1 MATARTWIDALPD
14 PLRRQ
19 RRVIGRL
26 LDWCEQTDD
35 ARWYVVSCSLAR
47 GAGDE
52 LSDVDAG
59 IGVRDGR
66 VADLTGEVRAFLA
79 QDSAIVD
86 ILGQPFGSADRPG
99 VRSFVQFADGTQL
112 DLVLVAAD
120 SRPGRAPDEVVLCDK
135 DGRLAEPFVP
145 GPDIVTPDQ
154 IREWTFLGWIGLA
167 DAAKYLR
174 RGSSWEAHN
183 RLHEVRG
190 HIWALWGAARGVR
203 YPVFGLSQ
211 VLDHDP
217 ADVPAGIAE
226 TAADLDPEQL
236 RRALTASVAVLDDVS
251 RAAARKIGGD
261 LPTAMA
267 EYVAALWAPPQL

>member
-1 MATARTWIDALPD
+1 MGTARTWIDALPD
-14 PLRRQ
+14 SLCRQ

-35 ARWYVVSCSLAR
+35 ARWYAVSCSLAR

-66 VADLTGEVRAFLA
+66 IADLTEDVRGFLA

-86 ILGQPFGSADRPG
+86 VLGHAFGPADRPG
-99 VRSFVQFADGTQL
+99 IRSFVQFADGTQL
-112 DLVLVAAD
+112 DLVVMPDGIRA
-120 SRPGRAPDEVVLCDK
+120 GHAPDEIVLCDK
-135 DGRLAEPFVP
+135 DGRLAESFVP
-145 GPDIVTPDQ
+145 RADIVTPEH
-154 IREWTFLGWIGLA
+154 IREWAFLGWIALA
-167 DAAKYLR
+167 DASKYLR
-174 RGSSWEAHN
+174 RGSYWEAHN

-190 HIWALWGAARGVR
+190 HIWALWGAARGAR

-217 ADVPAGIAE
+217 DDLPAGIAE
-226 TAADLDPEQL
+226 TTADLDPDHL
-236 RRALTASVAVLDDVS
+236 RRALTVSVAVLDDVS
-251 RAAARKIGGD
+251 RAAARKVGGD

-267 EYVAALWAPPQL
+267 EYVAALWAAPQL